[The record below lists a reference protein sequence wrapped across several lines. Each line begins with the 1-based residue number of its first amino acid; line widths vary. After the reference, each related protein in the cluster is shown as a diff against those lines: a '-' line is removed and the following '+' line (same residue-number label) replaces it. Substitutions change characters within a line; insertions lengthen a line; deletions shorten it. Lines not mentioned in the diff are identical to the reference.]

1 MGAVC
6 TPDSGHFQETAMT
19 LLVSMV
25 LALVPADEPAREDA
39 AAQARAD
46 NAAFRA
52 FLKENKLADTWQK
65 GDPIRLDTEAVRK
78 AYSPY
83 RAYYTFGAMPLGG
96 GAYNPQTQKAFQE
109 ALAEYRKNSLSIAV
123 LIKDGKVTVLSK
135 PADFN
140 TGLLPIKTDEDART
154 AAAAILSL
162 SPAGELGPQ
171 RVEAKNVKVTHDKGW
186 ICTSRVGTG
195 IVGGEARVTFDEEG
209 RCTSVT
215 MPRLMLP
222 RPPAAAPPRPTPPP
236 R

>member
-1 MGAVC
+1 MGGVG
-6 TPDSGHFQETAMT
+6 TPDSGRFQETAMT

-25 LALVPADEPAREDA
+25 LTLVPAAEPAKEDA

-46 NAAFRA
+46 SAAFRA
-52 FLKENKLADTWQK
+52 FLKENKLADSWQK
-65 GDPIRLDTEAVRK
+65 GDPIRMDTEAVRK

-83 RAYYTFGAMPLGG
+83 RAYYTFSSIPLGG
-96 GAYNPQTQKAFQE
+96 GAFTKETQKAYQQAME
-109 ALAEYRKNSLSIAV
+109 EYRKNSLSIAV
-123 LIKDGKVTVLSK
+123 LINDGKVTALTK

-154 AAAAILSL
+154 AAAAIMSL
-162 SPAGELGPQ
+162 QPAGEIGPQ
-171 RVEAKNVKVTHDKGW
+171 RVEPKNVKVMKDKGW
-186 ICTSRVGTG
+186 TCTCRLGGG
-195 IVGGEARVTFDEEG
+195 ILGGGEARVTFDDEG

-222 RPPAAAPPRPTPPP
+222 RPPATPPRPTPPP